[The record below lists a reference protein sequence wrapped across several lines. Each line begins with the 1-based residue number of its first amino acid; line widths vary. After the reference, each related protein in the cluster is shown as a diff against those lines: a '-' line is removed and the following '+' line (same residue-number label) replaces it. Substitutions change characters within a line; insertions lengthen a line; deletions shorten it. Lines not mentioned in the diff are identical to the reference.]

1 VELRK
6 KVVRYL
12 LGAVA
17 GIFLLMT
24 LVVGVLYFY
33 QDKIIQLFLAE
44 ANQHIKTKVAV
55 EKIEVTW
62 WEQFPQIAISLHNVE
77 ITEAVPGSTRPLAK
91 LKKIYST
98 FAPWDLLGGSYQI
111 REIHLQDG
119 NVDVRV
125 LPNGD
130 VNYLFFQT
138 ADTTQE
144 GKLSF
149 DLQHIGLK
157 RVHLVY
163 ADEHRRQR
171 YEVQAHTLTAAL
183 EVAEPLIKIKTKGNA
198 FIYTLNVQG
207 SEFLKQKEITVA
219 SQLAIHTQRKQ
230 ISVQPSDLQIGKAVY
245 QLGGEIGY
253 GKQTVLNMTAKGK
266 NTDVQSMLALLPPRL
281 TRQLAQYRSNGDIY
295 FEGTVKGEVSSRKS
309 PFIDVFF
316 GARGASF
323 YHPEYKEKIEGLALE
338 GRFTNGVQHSSQTS
352 VLELRN
358 LKGNL
363 RGKPFSGQVVYK
375 NFADPH
381 LQVQLKAD
389 VDVAHV
395 LGIFPVAEIRSGSG
409 QMQVELAFAGNL
421 RAFKNNPSS
430 AAIKADGEAVLRQVN
445 LQFRKHPTAF
455 RGLNG
460 TFILRKNDV
469 AVSDFSGRMG
479 DSDFLVNGYFK
490 NVLAWA
496 FLKGQHLRIEAD
508 VASRSMNL
516 DQILAASEKMAAA
529 EEKEAGR
536 PTNSSYAFNMP
547 TRLELD
553 LNASISRVQFRR
565 FRGKQLHGQIRLKD
579 KVLSTPNF
587 ALQAAGG
594 SFKVRGSMDARNPRI
609 KISSTATLTDIK
621 VDTLFYVFENFGQSF
636 ITQRHLHGDLSAQI
650 DSDIYLDHTL
660 TPLTNLV
667 QAEIKMNL
675 RNGQLLDF
683 APMQKLS
690 AFIDRRELSNLRF
703 SEIRN
708 NFYIQGRTVYIPEME
723 IKSSATR
730 LSSISV
736 SGTHTFDQVMDYRVR
751 IPLGRGP
758 TKRDKDER
766 FGVVAAS
773 TAPNPNL
780 FLTIK
785 GREGNFKVAYDQE
798 KVKTKVAADLKQ
810 EKQELKQLIQQG
822 GKKEEKKAV
831 KPSTEYFDF

>member
-1 VELRK
+1 M
-6 KVVRYL
+6 
-12 LGAVA
+12 GAVA
-17 GIFLLMT
+17 GIFLLML

-62 WEQFPQIAISLHNVE
+62 WEQFPQIAISLQNVE

-98 FAPWDLLGGSYQI
+98 FALWDLLGGSYQI
-111 REIHLQDG
+111 REIHLEDG
-119 NVDVRV
+119 TVDVRV

-130 VNYLFFQT
+130 VNYHFFQA
-138 ADTTQE
+138 ADTTQG

-149 DLQHIGLK
+149 DLQHLGLK

-163 ADEHRRQR
+163 ADEHRSQR
-171 YEVQAHTLTAAL
+171 YEVQAHNLTAAL
-183 EVAEPLIKIKTKGNA
+183 EVEEPVITIKAKGDA
-198 FIYTLNVQG
+198 FIHSLNVQG
-207 SEFLKQKEITVA
+207 GEFLKQKEITLA
-219 SQLAIHTQRKQ
+219 SQLAIHIQRKQ
-230 ISVQPSDLQIGKAVY
+230 ISVQPSDIQIGKAVY
-245 QLGGEIGY
+245 QVGGEISF

-266 NTDVQSMLALLPPRL
+266 NTDVQSVLALLPPRF

-295 FEGTVKGEVSSRKS
+295 FEGTVKGEVSSRRS
-309 PFIDVFF
+309 PFIDIFF

-323 YHPEYKEKIEGLALE
+323 YHPDYKEKLEALTLE
-338 GRFTNGVQHSSQTS
+338 GRFTNGVQHSSHTS
-352 VLELRN
+352 LLELRN
-358 LKGNL
+358 IKGKL
-363 RGKPFSGQVVYK
+363 RGKPFSGQVLYK
-375 NFADPH
+375 NFADPY

-395 LGIFPVAEIRSGSG
+395 LGLFPVAEIRSGSG
-409 QMQVELAFAGNL
+409 QMQVELAFAGNI
-421 RAFKNNPSS
+421 RAFKSNPSG

-469 AVSDFSGRMG
+469 AVSDFSGRLG

-508 VASRSMNL
+508 VTSRSMNL
-516 DQILAASEKMAAA
+516 DQILAASEKVAAVTA
-529 EEKEAGR
+529 QEEGKSAK
-536 PTNSSYAFNMP
+536 SSAYAFNMP
-547 TRLELD
+547 ARLELD
-553 LNASISRVQFRR
+553 LNASIGRVQFRR

-609 KISSTATLTDIK
+609 KVSSTATLTDIK
-621 VDTLFYVFENFGQSF
+621 VDTLFYVFENFGQTF

-650 DSDIYLDHTL
+650 DSDIYLDRQL

-736 SGTHTFDQVMDYRVR
+736 SGTHTFDQEMDYRVR

-822 GKKEEKKAV
+822 GKKEEKKTV